1 MSSRKLAR
9 QQTDAARQQV
19 VPVLACLA
27 LRAHLELVAVEA
39 GVGLE
44 VVGLEV
50 EARRLESAEVVLA
63 ADDFEAEK
71 GVELAASA
79 VRVLDGVD
87 DLEGRSVKE
96 LDCGYSATYFLVE
109 DDVGCVR
116 KKPEAGGS
124 SVVDGERRRC

>member
-19 VPVLACLA
+19 VSVPACLA
-27 LRAHLELVAVEA
+27 LRAHFELVAVEA

-87 DLEGRSVKE
+87 DLEGRSVEE
-96 LDCGYSATYFLVE
+96 LDCGYSAAYFLVE

-116 KKPEAGGS
+116 
-124 SVVDGERRRC
+124 